1 MSNNHSDIVDV
12 LESIR
17 AEKFSRIPPDL
28 VKEVVEAE
36 YETLEKEGESLGKVS
51 KIIDSYAQEVDTAD
65 AED

>member
-17 AEKFSRIPPDL
+17 AKKFSRIPSDL
-28 VKEVVEAE
+28 VEEVVEAE
-36 YETLEKEGESLGKVS
+36 YETLEKRDESLGEVS
-51 KIIDSYAQEVDTAD
+51 KIIESYAQEVNTEN